1 MFYDRAASEST
12 RESAGKGPLYMRLKL
27 IFAVLV
33 GVLLVA
39 APGCGSKKKSAAT
52 TTAATTTKEATT
64 STTSTSAGGLNLSN
78 KDCANLLAAQSTI
91 TNATRGKLPSD
102 IATQIAA
109 LQTLAKTAPA
119 AIRGDFQVLAD
130 AAGKLSKLKVTPGQQ
145 PSAAQLQKLLAT
157 LDIAKL
163 STASQNIAAWAQK
176 NCVKK

>member
-1 MFYDRAASEST
+1 MRT
-12 RESAGKGPLYMRLKL
+12 KRWKGAPYMRLKL
-27 IFAVLV
+27 ICAVLV
-33 GVLLVA
+33 GLLLVI

-52 TTAATTTKEATT
+52 TNATTTKEATT

-145 PSAAQLQKLLAT
+145 PSADRLQK
-157 LDIAKL
+157 
-163 STASQNIAAWAQK
+163 
-176 NCVKK
+176 

>member
-1 MFYDRAASEST
+1 
-12 RESAGKGPLYMRLKL
+12 MRLKL

-52 TTAATTTKEATT
+52 TTAATTTQATT

-78 KDCANLLAAQSTI
+78 KDCVNLLAAQSTI
-91 TNATRGKLPSD
+91 QKATTGKLPSD
-102 IATQIAA
+102 IAAQIAA

-130 AAGKLSKLKVTPGQQ
+130 AAAKLSKLKVTPGQQ
-145 PSAAQLQKLLAT
+145 PSAAQLQQLLAT
-157 LDIAKL
+157 LDIARL
-163 STASQNIAAWAQK
+163 STASQHIAAWAQK

>member
-1 MFYDRAASEST
+1 MRT
-12 RESAGKGPLYMRLKL
+12 KRWKGAPYMRLKL
-27 IFAVLV
+27 ICAVLV
-33 GVLLVA
+33 GLLLVI

-52 TTAATTTKEATT
+52 TNATTTKEATT